1 MSFVLMHGRCQAH
14 AMPITESLTSQTRAA
29 ADFDDTVIIRVAVAA
44 DAPALA
50 RLAALDA
57 ARPLHGQILL
67 AESGGV
73 ALAALSLDDDRT
85 AADPFRPT
93 AGHVALLRTRADL
106 LRGERSRRRLRRVGD
121 SRRPLTAGG

>member
-1 MSFVLMHGRCQAH
+1 MSFVLMGGRCQARP
-14 AMPITESLTSQTRAA
+14 MPITDSHAPQTRTAGH
-29 ADFDDTVIIRVAVAA
+29 DDTVIIRVAAA
-44 DAPALA
+44 SDAPALA

-57 ARPLHGQILL
+57 ARPLHGQILV

-73 ALAALSLDDDRT
+73 ALAALSLEDDH
-85 AADPFRPT
+85 AVADPFLPT

-106 LRGERSRRRLRRVGD
+106 LRGGRSRRRLRRLGG

>member
-1 MSFVLMHGRCQAH
+1 
-14 AMPITESLTSQTRAA
+14 MPITESLTSQTRAA
-29 ADFDDTVIIRVAVAA
+29 GYDDTVIIRVADAS

-73 ALAALSLDDDRT
+73 ALAAVSLDDDR
-85 AADPFRPT
+85 AVADPFLPT

-106 LRGERSRRRLRRVGD
+106 LRGGRSRRLLRRPGG
-121 SRRPLTAGG
+121 SRRPLAARG

>member
-1 MSFVLMHGRCQAH
+1 MSFVLMHPQCQALP
-14 AMPITESLTSQTRAA
+14 MPITESLTSQTRAA
-29 ADFDDTVIIRVAVAA
+29 GYDDTVIIRVAGASDEA
-44 DAPALA
+44 ALA

-57 ARPLHGQILL
+57 ARPLHGGILV

-73 ALAALSLDDDRT
+73 VLAALSLDDGR
-85 AADPFRPT
+85 AVADPFLPT

-106 LRGERSRRRLRRVGD
+106 LRHGHSRRRLWRLGG

>member
-1 MSFVLMHGRCQAH
+1 
-14 AMPITESLTSQTRAA
+14 MPITESLTSQLRAVGA
-29 ADFDDTVIIRVAVAA
+29 DDTVIIRVAEPY

-57 ARPLHGQILL
+57 GRPLHGRILV

-73 ALAALSLDDDRT
+73 ALAALSLEDGR
-85 AADPFRPT
+85 AVADPFLPT

-106 LRGERSRRRLRRVGD
+106 LRRGRSRRRLRLLGG